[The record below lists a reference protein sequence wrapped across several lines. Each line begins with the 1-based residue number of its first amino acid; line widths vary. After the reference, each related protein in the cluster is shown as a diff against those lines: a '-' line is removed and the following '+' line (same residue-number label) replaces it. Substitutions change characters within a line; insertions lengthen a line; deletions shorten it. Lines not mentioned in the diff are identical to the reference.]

1 MEPMDKFAALVV
13 TAAVSRILQ
22 YHEIPGTPAVLA
34 LREGSILRVVGDRA
48 ELVGTFHARSAA
60 LYNIQ
65 TEKAFLYSS
74 SLFPLACT
82 LLHLL
87 SNMAPRL
94 FVPGKE
100 TSELPPGHDFS
111 FLLKNEMNTD
121 KMK

>member
-1 MEPMDKFAALVV
+1 MWVV

-65 TEKAFLYSS
+65 TEKAFTVAISFL
-74 SLFPLACT
+74 SLAHDYIYYLIW
-82 LLHLL
+82 LLLGCL
-87 SNMAPRL
+87 SPARR
-94 FVPGKE
+94 PG
-100 TSELPPGHDFS
+100 S
-111 FLLKNEMNTD
+111 FLLVMTSASS
-121 KMK
+121 

>member
-1 MEPMDKFAALVV
+1 MITNLRMELFEALIV

-65 TEKAFLYSS
+65 RR
-74 SLFPLACT
+74 PLQ
-82 LLHLL
+82 
-87 SNMAPRL
+87 
-94 FVPGKE
+94 
-100 TSELPPGHDFS
+100 
-111 FLLKNEMNTD
+111 
-121 KMK
+121 